1 MINKFNVEGIDTR
14 SNLYQRSK
22 FFSVVERLDH
32 MNYLD
37 RQSFS
42 DVVTLLDELVS
53 SCYYYRASDSKLRL
67 LASFAVIL
75 TTAKYLGRQPSC

>member
-1 MINKFNVEGIDTR
+1 MINEFDAESIDTR

-53 SCYYYRASDSKLRL
+53 
-67 LASFAVIL
+67 
-75 TTAKYLGRQPSC
+75 

>member
-1 MINKFNVEGIDTR
+1 MINEFNVDGIEVC
-14 SNLYQRSK
+14 SKLYQRSK

-53 SCYYYRASDSKLRL
+53 CCLPSRLSDCP
-67 LASFAVIL
+67 V
-75 TTAKYLGRQPSC
+75 